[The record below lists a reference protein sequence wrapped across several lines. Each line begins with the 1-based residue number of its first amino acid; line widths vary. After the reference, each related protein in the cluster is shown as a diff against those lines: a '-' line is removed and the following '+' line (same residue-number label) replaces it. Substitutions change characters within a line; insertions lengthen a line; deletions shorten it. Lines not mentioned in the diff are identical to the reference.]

1 MAWGKGE
8 DPRWMAEIRLRA
20 MGHWGGP
27 SLALALNLEFLVP
40 EAKPLTFPFRKTS
53 LQSFI

>member
-1 MAWGKGE
+1 
-8 DPRWMAEIRLRA
+8 MAEIRLRA